1 MIASDHIFTGPS
13 FLTIEIGLTSVLL
26 ALALCWPQTGA
37 NFFGRA
43 GRTLRNLARRKR
55 LCIAAVGAT
64 AGLVRL
70 AVLPLSPVPRP
81 FVSDEFSYLLA
92 SETFAS
98 ARLTNPAHPMWAHLE
113 SFHIDM
119 KPTYMSMYFPAQG
132 MLLAT
137 GQILAG
143 NPWFGVWVSCIL
155 MCAAIC
161 WMLQGWLP
169 PVWALLGGVLAVLR
183 LALFSYWMDSY
194 WGGAL
199 PALAGAL
206 VLGSVP
212 RLCRSFRSRDLF
224 WMALGMTLLAISR
237 PYEGLLVCVPAVAAV
252 AWSLWR
258 KPLPP
263 ASVILMR
270 VAPALSLLIATVA
283 FMAYYDFCVF
293 GKMSTPPYKVNRD
306 TYASAPHFVF
316 QSARPEPVYRYKTM
330 RDFYVGLELRW
341 FEDMQT
347 GRGFLRKTLR
357 KAGMAGFFYF
367 GAALLLPLAV
377 LPKVVFDRRI
387 RFLVVVGLVFAVGL
401 ALETWLLPHYAAPF
415 TAGIY
420 AILLQCMRH
429 LGARR
434 RGHSPGLFIVR
445 ATPVLCVALALVRV
459 SAGPLHI
466 SLPGAKM
473 LTAYGSAP
481 AGLAREH
488 VLEELEN
495 LPGGQLA
502 IVRYRP
508 DHDTYEEWVY
518 NHADIDRS
526 KVVWARDMD
535 AAGNAELL
543 SYYADRKAWLVEP
556 DSDPPTVS
564 RYPGNG
570 VLHLKP
576 GFSLVS
582 AAQLVSVK
590 P

>member
-1 MIASDHIFTGPS
+1 MASDHTSAGLS
-13 FLTIEIGLTSVLL
+13 LLTIEFGFTSILL
-26 ALALCWPQTGA
+26 ALAWCFPQTGA
-37 NFFGRA
+37 KFFQRL
-43 GRTLRNLARRKR
+43 GRTFRDLARRKR
-55 LCIAAVGAT
+55 LCVVAVGVT
-64 AGLVRL
+64 AGLLRL
-70 AVLPLSPVPRP
+70 AILPLSPIPRP
-81 FVSDEFSYLLA
+81 YVSDEFSYLLA

-98 ARLTNPAHPMWAHLE
+98 GRLTNPAPAMWAHLE
-113 SFHIDM
+113 SFHIDL

-132 MLLAT
+132 MLLAA
-137 GQILAG
+137 GQIIAG
-143 NPWFGVWVSCIL
+143 NPWWGVWASSVL

-169 PVWALLGGVLAVLR
+169 PVWALLGGVIAVLR

-199 PALAGAL
+199 PAFAGAL

-212 RLCRSFRSRDLF
+212 RLCRSFRARDFF
-224 WMALGMTLLAISR
+224 WMALGMALLALSR
-237 PYEGLLVCVPAVAAV
+237 PYEGLLVCVPAVVAV
-252 AWSLWR
+252 AWSLWKR
-258 KPLPP
+258 PHPS
-263 ASVILMR
+263 ASVIIFR
-270 VAPALSLLIATVA
+270 VAPALSLLIAAVA
-283 FMAYYDFCVF
+283 FTGYYDYRVF
-293 GKMSTPPYKVNRD
+293 GKVSTPPYKVNRD

-316 QSARPEPVYRYKTM
+316 QAARPEPVYRYKAM
-330 RDFYVGLELRW
+330 RDFYTGLELRW

-367 GAALLLPLAV
+367 GAALLLPMAV
-377 LPKVVFDRRI
+377 LPKILFDRRI
-387 RFLVVVGLVFAVGL
+387 RFLVVVGSIFAVGL
-401 ALETWLLPHYAAPF
+401 ALETWLIPHYAAPF

-434 RGHSPGLFIVR
+434 RGNSAGLFIVR
-445 ATPVLCVALALVRV
+445 ATPVLCVAMVLLRI
-459 SAGPLHI
+459 SAQPLHI
-466 SLPGAKM
+466 RLPGGKM
-473 LTAYGSAP
+473 LTSYGSTP
-481 AGLAREH
+481 VGLAREH
-488 VLEELEN
+488 VLKELEN
-495 LPGGQLA
+495 LPGRQLA

-535 AAGNAELL
+535 AAGNAKLL

-556 DSDPPTVS
+556 DSDPPAVS
-564 RYPGNG
+564 PYPGSAERD
-570 VLHLKP
+570 LKL

-582 AAQLVSVK
+582 AAQSMSVK